1 MKNLIFD
8 FYNLSGSDA
17 ATRTAKRYFLRA
29 GAQVTSVDVDAT
41 TKKIGGVE
49 YREVQFGFADSQNVR
64 FGVTAS
70 GDVAQVQLN
79 GKPFP
84 IKAQDDHV
92 KAIAEI
98 VSALDRGRKR
108 FQAKLARVPV
118 KLPPSIRTA
127 VPNVERQLREQL
139 AAVDESIDAAKQ
151 RLWTLQARAESLS
164 AA

>member
-8 FYNLSGSDA
+8 FYNLSGKDS
-17 ATRTAKRYFLRA
+17 ATKAAKRYFLRA
-29 GAQVTSVDVDAT
+29 GAQVTSVDVEPNT
-41 TKKIGGVE
+41 QSIGGVE

-70 GDVAQVQLN
+70 GDVAQVKVN
-79 GKPFP
+79 GKSIP

-98 VSALDRGRKR
+98 IRVLDQGRKR
-108 FQAKLARVPV
+108 FQAAMARVRV
-118 KLPPSIRTA
+118 TLPPSIRTA
-127 VPNVERQLREQL
+127 VPNVEKQLREQL
-139 AAVDESIDAAKQ
+139 ATVDESIVAAKQ
-151 RLWTLQARAESLS
+151 RLQALQARAELIS